1 MSVSQTASSDI
12 TDVMDRQILHA
23 LQIDPRASFRRISEV
38 IGTSEQTVARRYRR
52 LQSSGTIRVV
62 GALGAAQVNT
72 AWMMRLRSRPSA
84 ASALADL
91 LAAQENVA
99 WVSLVEAG
107 SEVLCSLRSRSGVA
121 QDDALLQR
129 LPRTAE
135 VLGLSAHAVLHI
147 FGAGSEDW
155 TGYQDLLSSEQRS
168 ALLAGSPSAPL
179 PAGIER
185 EPTDTDDPAQPLV
198 PDALDGPLLNMLAA
212 DGRATLKDLARY
224 CGCSEARVARRLALL
239 RRVGW
244 VRLEVEIA
252 TAQLG
257 FGTSAYLWLTVGPA
271 ELDAAGNAMAAHR
284 ETAFVGAVSGS
295 ANLMVS
301 VVCRSPAELYKYVT
315 TKVATVAGVRQVEI
329 SLTTRLVKHE
339 RSHEHARRLRR

>member
-1 MSVSQTASSDI
+1 MDVSQTAASDI
-12 TDVMDRQILHA
+12 TDLLDRQILHA
-23 LQIDPRASFRRISEV
+23 LQIDPRASFRRIAEV

-62 GALGAAQVNT
+62 GALGPAQVAT

-84 ASALADL
+84 ASSLADA
-91 LAAQENVA
+91 LAAQDNVA

-135 VLGLSAHAVLHI
+135 VLGLSAQAVLHI

-155 TGYQDLLSSEQRS
+155 TGYENLLSGDQRS
-168 ALLAGSPSAPL
+168 ALLAGSGSAPL
-179 PAGIER
+179 PADLER
-185 EPTDTDDPAQPLV
+185 DPSGTSESIRSLV
-198 PDALDGPLLNMLAA
+198 PDAIDAPLLSMLAA
-212 DGRATLKDLARY
+212 DGRATLKDLARH
-224 CGCSEARVARRLALL
+224 CDCSEARVARRLSLL

-257 FGTSAYLWLTVGPA
+257 FGTSAYLWLTVGPS

-284 ETAFVGAVSGS
+284 ETAFVSAVTGS

-301 VVCRSPAELYKYVT
+301 VVCRNPAELYKYVT
-315 TKVATVAGVRQVEI
+315 NKVSTVAGVRQVEI
-329 SLTTRLVKHE
+329 SLTTRRVKHE
-339 RSHEHARRLRR
+339 RSHEHGRRLRN